1 MLALYQVLRADGHVI
16 TQVVETEFI
25 VRSECDICQIGLA
38 ACIGIRLMTVD
49 AVYAESV
56 EHVKRSHPFG
66 VTFCQVVVHGYYVYA
81 VSGQC
86 IQEYGEG
93 SHQGFTFTCCHFGNF
108 TFVQYHATEQLYVI
122 VNHVPHRVVA
132 AGVPMVLPDG
142 FVTFDADKVLGCC
155 QCPVKV
161 SGRHH
166 YFFVFRET
174 LGRFFYNRESN
185 R

>member
-1 MLALYQVLRADGHVI
+1 
-16 TQVVETEFI
+16 
-25 VRSECDICQIGLA
+25 
-38 ACIGIRLMTVD
+38 MTVD

-142 FVTFDADKVLGCC
+142 FVTFDAGQSPWLLPMSG
-155 QCPVKV
+155 QSQWPSPLFLRFQRNAWPVHFTIEKATGNT
-161 SGRHH
+161 SSSAFS
-166 YFFVFRET
+166 YI
-174 LGRFFYNRESN
+174 SN
-185 R
+185 ISFSILSI